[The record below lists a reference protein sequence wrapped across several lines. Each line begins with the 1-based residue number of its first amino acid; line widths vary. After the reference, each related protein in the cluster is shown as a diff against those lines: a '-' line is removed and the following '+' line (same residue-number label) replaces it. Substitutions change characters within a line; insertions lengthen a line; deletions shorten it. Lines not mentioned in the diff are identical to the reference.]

1 MTQIKVSKASD
12 DATTLLLEIQQILN
26 PEVFFFFE

>member
-12 DATTLLLEIQQILN
+12 DATILLLEIQQILN
-26 PEVFFFFE
+26 PEFFF